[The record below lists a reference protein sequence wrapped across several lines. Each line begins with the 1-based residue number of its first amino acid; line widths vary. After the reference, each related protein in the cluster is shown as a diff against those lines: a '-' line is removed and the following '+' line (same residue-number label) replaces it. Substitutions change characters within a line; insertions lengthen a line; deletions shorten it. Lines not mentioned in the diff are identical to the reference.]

1 MNIGRS
7 IKIAQEI
14 KGISNVVI
22 ALDFDVH
29 VQQVSRWRNASDVK
43 ISLASKLAD
52 YFDMRLEDF
61 VSLAND
67 PD

>member
-29 VQQVSRWRNASDVK
+29 VQQVSRWRNAPDVK
-43 ISLASKLAD
+43 ISLASRLAD

-61 VSLAND
+61 VSLSND